1 MDNMTPVI
9 NTVTRVTVVIMA
21 GLLMGWALH
30 HETRAVTL
38 GMALGLLGGLVN
50 FRYLALKVRKVT
62 EAVAKKERGSFG
74 LGFATRISF
83 AILVTMFSV
92 KYEHFSLEAT
102 IAGLF
107 IPQLL
112 AIPVG
117 IYLGIKNKL

>member
-1 MDNMTPVI
+1 MDNMTPLI
-9 NTVTRVTVVIMA
+9 NIVTRITLIIMA
-21 GLLMGWALH
+21 GLVMGWSLH

-38 GMALGLLGGLVN
+38 GMTLGMLAGIVN
-50 FRYLALKVRKVT
+50 FRYLAIKVRRVT
-62 EAVAKKERGSFG
+62 QSVVDQQNRSFS
-74 LGFATRISF
+74 LGFITRISF
-83 AILVTMFSV
+83 GLLVTMFSV

>member
-1 MDNMTPVI
+1 MDNMTPMI
-9 NTVTRVTVVIMA
+9 NTVTRLTLVIMS

-38 GMALGLLGGLVN
+38 GMSLGLLAGLVN
-50 FRYLALKVRKVT
+50 FRYLAVKVKRVLM
-62 EAVAKKERGSFG
+62 AVANQEKRSFS

-83 AILVTMFSV
+83 AILATMFSV
-92 KYEHFSLEAT
+92 KIEHFSLEAT

-112 AIPVG
+112 SIPVG

>member
-1 MDNMTPVI
+1 MDNMTPLI
-9 NTVTRVTVVIMA
+9 NIVTRITLIIMA
-21 GLLMGWALH
+21 GLVMGWSLH

-38 GMALGLLGGLVN
+38 GMTLGMLAGLVN
-50 FRYLALKVRKVT
+50 FRYLAIKVRRVT
-62 EAVAKKERGSFG
+62 QAVVDQQRRSFS

-83 AILVTMFSV
+83 GILVTMFSV

-102 IAGLF
+102 ITGLF

>member
-9 NTVTRVTVVIMA
+9 NTVTRVTVIIMA

-38 GMALGLLGGLVN
+38 GMSLGLLAGLVN
-50 FRYLALKVRKVT
+50 FRYLALKVRRVT
-62 EAVAKKERGSFG
+62 QAVADKQKGSFS

-92 KYEHFSLEAT
+92 KIEHFSLEAT

-112 AIPVG
+112 SIPVG

>member
-9 NTVTRVTVVIMA
+9 NIVTRVTVIIMA
-21 GLLMGWALH
+21 GLVMGWALH

-38 GMALGLLGGLVN
+38 GMTLGLLAGLVN
-50 FRYLALKVRKVT
+50 FRYLALKVRRVT
-62 EAVAKKERGSFG
+62 ESVAKQEKSSFS

>member
-1 MDNMTPVI
+1 MDNMTPMI
-9 NTVTRVTVVIMA
+9 STVTRITLSIMA

-38 GMALGLLGGLVN
+38 GMTLGLLAGLVN
-50 FRYLALKVRKVT
+50 FRYLAVKVRQVSKS
-62 EAVAKKERGSFG
+62 VANHEGKAFS
-74 LGFATRISF
+74 LGFVTRICF

-92 KYEHFSLEAT
+92 KIEHFSLEAT

-112 AIPVG
+112 AIPAG
-117 IYLGIKNKL
+117 IYLSVKNKL

>member
-9 NTVTRVTVVIMA
+9 NTVTRVTVIIMA

-38 GMALGLLGGLVN
+38 GMALGLLAGLVN
-50 FRYLALKVRKVT
+50 FRYLAMKVRKVT
-62 EAVAKKERGSFG
+62 QAVASQENNSFS

-92 KYEHFSLEAT
+92 KIEHFSLEAT

-112 AIPVG
+112 SIPVG

>member
-1 MDNMTPVI
+1 MDNMTPMI
-9 NTVTRVTVVIMA
+9 NTVTRLTVIIMS

-38 GMALGLLGGLVN
+38 GMSLGLLAGLVN
-50 FRYLALKVRKVT
+50 YRYLAVKVRNVT
-62 EAVAKKERGSFG
+62 HSVANQDGKSFS
-74 LGFATRISF
+74 LGFTTRICF
-83 AILVTMFSV
+83 AILATMFSV
-92 KYEHFSLEAT
+92 KIEHFSLEAT

-112 AIPVG
+112 SIPVG

>member
-1 MDNMTPVI
+1 MDNMTPMI
-9 NTVTRVTVVIMA
+9 STVTRITLSIMA

-38 GMALGLLGGLVN
+38 GMTLGLLAGLVN
-50 FRYLALKVRKVT
+50 FRYLAVKVRQVSKS
-62 EAVAKKERGSFG
+62 VANHEGKAFS
-74 LGFATRISF
+74 LGFVTRICF

-92 KYEHFSLEAT
+92 KIEHFSLEAT

-112 AIPVG
+112 AIPAG
-117 IYLGIKNKL
+117 IYLSIKNKL

>member
-9 NTVTRVTVVIMA
+9 NIVTRVTVIIMA
-21 GLLMGWALH
+21 GLVMGWALH

-38 GMALGLLGGLVN
+38 GMTLGLLAGLVN
-50 FRYLALKVRKVT
+50 FRYLALKVRRVT
-62 EAVAKKERGSFG
+62 EAVAKQEKSSFS

-83 AILVTMFSV
+83 GILVTMFSV

-102 IAGLF
+102 IIGLF

>member
-9 NTVTRVTVVIMA
+9 NIVTRVTVIIMA
-21 GLLMGWALH
+21 GLVMGWALH

-38 GMALGLLGGLVN
+38 GMTLGLLAGLVN
-50 FRYLALKVRKVT
+50 FRYLALKVRRVT
-62 EAVAKKERGSFG
+62 EAVAKQGKSSFS

-83 AILVTMFSV
+83 GILVTMFSV

-102 IAGLF
+102 IIGLF

>member
-1 MDNMTPVI
+1 
-9 NTVTRVTVVIMA
+9 
-21 GLLMGWALH
+21 MGWALH

-38 GMALGLLGGLVN
+38 GMSLGLLAGLVN
-50 FRYLALKVRKVT
+50 FRYLAVKVKRVLM
-62 EAVAKKERGSFG
+62 AVASQEKRSFS

-83 AILVTMFSV
+83 AILATMFSV
-92 KYEHFSLEAT
+92 KIEHFSLEAT

-112 AIPVG
+112 SIPVG

>member
-1 MDNMTPVI
+1 MDNMTPMI
-9 NTVTRVTVVIMA
+9 STVTRITLSIMA

-38 GMALGLLGGLVN
+38 GMTLGLLAGLVN
-50 FRYLALKVRKVT
+50 FRYLAVKVRR
-62 EAVAKKERGSFG
+62 VAKSVANHEGRAFS
-74 LGFATRISF
+74 LGFATRICF

-92 KYEHFSLEAT
+92 KIEHFSLEAT

-112 AIPVG
+112 AIPAG

>member
-1 MDNMTPVI
+1 
-9 NTVTRVTVVIMA
+9 
-21 GLLMGWALH
+21 MGWALH

-38 GMALGLLGGLVN
+38 GMTLGLLAGLVN
-50 FRYLALKVRKVT
+50 FRYLALKVRRVT
-62 EAVAKKERGSFG
+62 EAVAKQEKSSFS

-83 AILVTMFSV
+83 GILVTMFSV

-102 IAGLF
+102 IIGLF